1 MYRQLMRIGT
11 VAVIGMIAFSCVPA
25 QDGGTI
31 VLGVPD
37 PSGEPFVAFSIIER
51 TFTAGKAVETH
62 RYAPIDLTRTGIAID
77 FNGDGRADPV
87 AGYGTDSTDNTPNK
101 AVVQILL
108 SQGPAGLVSPRS
120 LTLDKPGDRGSPCPE
135 MSNLRDLAVGDI
147 DGDGRLDIIVASE
160 SRQACDGGLF
170 YLHHPK
176 GTHPEGRPLETSDLR
191 YWDINKIDASGD
203 LADADS
209 EQLAS
214 LITRAIPLGCTIDDF
229 LIEIEQG
236 FANVELAD
244 MDFDGDLDIVSSQY
258 IKITLTPLPGACTD
272 DTIVVTS
279 GQIAMFFNPGN
290 DTDGFGWTTSELGI
304 HERFGEENEVDRA
317 GSSGLFLVDLDD
329 DGDFDII
336 SSARLDN
343 NVQVSWFENPLVP
356 SPLPARA
363 CAQSGEITNRDEWC
377 QWRVGAVRDAFSV
390 DVGDVTGD
398 GKLDVVA
405 TGKQQKQVVLFAQP
419 SNGPKREFDWD
430 TFVVARFEEL
440 EPIDVHIADIDGD
453 GTKELVMGATEGAVR
468 AFDPPSDPTAEWTP
482 RIIYTFQGSS
492 TGSSA
497 QSADP
502 NSPNA
507 TSAQQ
512 GGGVGDVGLL
522 GLVDLDDD
530 GDFDIVTVLDGE
542 DSSGNDDLI
551 AWIRNDS

>member
-1 MYRQLMRIGT
+1 MYRQLSR
-11 VAVIGMIAFSCVPA
+11 IGMIAAIAVIAISCVQTP
-25 QDGGTI
+25 DGGTS
-31 VLGVPD
+31 VLGIPD
-37 PSGEPFVAFSIIER
+37 PTGEPFVAFSIIER
-51 TFTAGKAVETH
+51 TFTAGKSVETH

-87 AGYGTDSTDNTPNK
+87 AGYGTDSTDDTPNK

-108 SQGPAGLVSPRS
+108 SQGPAGFVSPRS
-120 LTLDKPGDRGSPCPE
+120 LTLDKPGERGSPCPE
-135 MSNLRDLAVGDI
+135 MSNLRDVAVGDI

-176 GTHPEGRPLETSDLR
+176 GMHPEGRPLETSDLR

-209 EQLAS
+209 EQLAN

-236 FANVELAD
+236 FADVELAD
-244 MDFDGDLDIVSSQY
+244 MDFDGDLDIVSAQY

-290 DTDGFGWTTSELGI
+290 DAAGFGWTTSALGI
-304 HERFGEENEVDRA
+304 HERFGAETEVDRA
-317 GSSGLFLVDLDD
+317 GSSGLFVVDLDD

-356 SPLPARA
+356 SPLPARS
-363 CAQSGEITNRDEWC
+363 CGQSGEITNRDEWC
-377 QWRVGAVRDAFSV
+377 QWRIGAIRDAFSV
-390 DVGDVTGD
+390 DVGDMTGD

-405 TGKQQKQVVLFAQP
+405 TGKLQKQVMLFAQP
-419 SNGPKREFDWD
+419 ASGPKREFDWD
-430 TFVVARFEEL
+430 TFVVARFDNL

-453 GTKELVMGATEGAVR
+453 GTNELVIGATEGAVR
-468 AFDPPSDPTAEWTP
+468 AFDPPSDATKEWTP
-482 RIIYTFQGSS
+482 RIIYTFQKQDSS
-492 TGSSA
+492 GASQTT
-497 QSADP
+497 DP
-502 NSPNA
+502 NAVSVE
-507 TSAQQ
+507 TT
-512 GGGVGDVGLL
+512 GVGEVGLL

-530 GDFDIVTVLDGE
+530 GDFDLVTVLDGE
-542 DSSGNDDLI
+542 DGSGNDDLI